1 MCDLGADCGLRDE
14 AGRTPLHVAVQAG
27 ELQCIRFLVNRLMPP
42 MPLRLGEGDTC
53 PICESA
59 PVDVTLAPC
68 SHSVCSRCS
77 HRWKRCLVTLESSL
91 CGISCGTRITGRKKK
106 ICINGIAIEDG
117 VISCFSSAHKRN
129 KSDDDEDKDNT
140 NNNGNGI
147 VGLVSVNALLNK

>member
-1 MCDLGADCGLRDE
+1 MGWEDEDGGSLFHLAAVKLNICSLNFLFESGKDINSRRRKDGALPIHVAAGTPGGEQVVQLMCDLGADCGSRDE

-77 HRWKRCLVTLESSL
+77 HR
-91 CGISCGTRITGRKKK
+91 
-106 ICINGIAIEDG
+106 
-117 VISCFSSAHKRN
+117 
-129 KSDDDEDKDNT
+129 
-140 NNNGNGI
+140 
-147 VGLVSVNALLNK
+147 